1 MEDGPLTV
9 ESVVALEPAWEKSDE
24 ERCGEMTD
32 GRGVGKVGEV
42 DGRLVHVSAEVLLL
56 EEEGELVRREVE
68 MVGGRVEACDI
79 DVVDTTAL
87 IV

>member
-1 MEDGPLTV
+1 
-9 ESVVALEPAWEKSDE
+9 
-24 ERCGEMTD
+24 MTD

-42 DGRLVHVSAEVLLL
+42 DGRLVPVSAEVLLL